1 MPTPFYHLSL
11 AQEVMGQPNLPKAI
25 QEALINHQAEFLF
38 GNIAPDVQVV
48 SGQPRVE
55 THFFDLPLQQ
65 NLHTP
70 WESFWRAYPQLTFS
84 SILNPHQKAFLLGY
98 FSHLLADWQWIRQ
111 IFTPIFGLQS
121 SWGTFQER
129 LIWHNV
135 LRAHLDQQ
143 ILPSLQ
149 PQIAE
154 HLLMAEPDDWLP
166 FVEDHSLIQWR
177 DQIAR
182 QLQPGQKIETVEV
195 FASRQHIT
203 PAEFQRY
210 LSSEQALQEVIFSR
224 LSPARL
230 NLFRSQLVTE
240 TLAFLGQLTSTDQ
253 II

>member
-1 MPTPFYHLSL
+1 MNY
-11 AQEVMGQPNLPKAI
+11 
-25 QEALINHQAEFLF
+25 QAEFLF

-48 SGQPRVE
+48 SGQARAE
-55 THFFDLPLQQ
+55 THFFDLPLHQ
-65 NLHTP
+65 NLLKP
-70 WESFWRAYPQLTFS
+70 WESFWRANPQLTFP

-111 IFTPIFGLQS
+111 IFVPVFGLQS
-121 SWGTFQER
+121 PWGTFQER

-149 PQIAE
+149 PKIAE
-154 HLLMAEPDDWLP
+154 HLLKAEPCDWLP
-166 FVEDHSLIQWR
+166 FVEDRYLIQWR

-182 QLQPGQKIETVEV
+182 QLQPGQKNETIEV

-203 PAEFQRY
+203 PAEFRRY

-224 LSPARL
+224 LSRRRL
-230 NLFRSQLVTE
+230 NLFRSQLITE
-240 TLAFLGQLTSTDQ
+240 TLAFLEQLMSTDQ
-253 II
+253 AI